1 MGIYKLRTDFATH
14 LKVLL
19 WVVLVIFVV
28 GAIWSFGAAPFI
40 KRQKLKE
47 TVIAVGEGNV
57 QRSDYDAEWDRIYK
71 LAQRNGMKSPLE
83 FANLKEMIVGNMID
97 AQKLVTVAE
106 EEGIIITKKDVK
118 QAKEEKILEVL
129 KQNRNAIM
137 GDLSEDEEALD
148 PRKDKAFLKTL
159 SDNGL
164 TIDYIIADAN
174 ANVSDLTIKAE
185 LVQKQLEA
193 KIDDKVNALTDQEVK
208 DSYKTFSLSQ
218 IIISE
223 DKSTPQEAKAN
234 ADKAYEELKG
244 GADFAKVK
252 EKYSTVS
259 GFPTVEYNA
268 IDNPW
273 MLPPKVGAA
282 VSNLKEGDITEP
294 IEANKAYYVCKVNKV
309 TNNAPEKLD
318 KKAIDDRKEQMKQS
332 MMQAQLT
339 DIQEKMDKI
348 TDINVKDPEF
358 EGYYHC
364 LNAEKAMTDEN
375 AKGEYQKAVECFTE
389 ALKKDEQLGKDII
402 NAKLADVYYKKG
414 DYKACANTLDRML
427 DGEDATTESYDLR
440 ALYGDALAKLGEN
453 EKALDEYKQAL
464 ELNKQDPAFLDELAE
479 KFTALGD
486 NINAATCT
494 AKADELREYERKIQE
509 EQMKQFQEQMAK
521 QAEAAKKAEAE
532 KKAETEKKTED
543 KAN

>member
-71 LAQRNGMKSPLE
+71 MAQKNGMKSPLQ
-83 FANLKEMIVGNMID
+83 FAELKQMIVGNMID
-97 AQKLVTVAE
+97 AIKLVMVAE
-106 EEGIIITKKDVK
+106 EEGIVITKKDVK
-118 QAKEEKILEVL
+118 QAKEEKILEIL

-137 GDLSEDEEALD
+137 GDLSEEEEAID
-148 PRKDKAFLKTL
+148 PRKDKDYLKTL
-159 SDNGL
+159 ADNGMS
-164 TIDYIIADAN
+164 IDFIIADAN
-174 ANVSDLTIKAE
+174 ANVSDLTVKAE

-193 KIDDKVNALTDQEVK
+193 KVEDKVNALTDQEVK
-208 DSYKTFSLSQ
+208 DSYKTFSLGQ

-223 DKSTPQEAKAN
+223 DEATPEEAKAN
-234 ADKAYEELKG
+234 ADKAYDELKG
-244 GADFAKVK
+244 GVDFNKVK
-252 EKYSTVS
+252 EKYSTVK

-273 MLPPKVGAA
+273 MLPSKVGSA

-294 IEANKAYYVCKVNKV
+294 IEANKAYYICKVNKV
-309 TNNAPEKLD
+309 TNNAPEKMD

-332 MMQAQLT
+332 MMQAT
-339 DIQEKMDKI
+339 FSEIQEKMDKI
-348 TDINVKDPEF
+348 TDTEVKDPEF

-364 LNAEKAMTDEN
+364 INAEKAMTDAN

-389 ALKKDEQLGKDII
+389 ALKRDEQIGKDVI
-402 NAKLADVYYKKG
+402 NAKLADVYYKMG
-414 DYKACANTLDRML
+414 DYKACSQTLNAML
-427 DGEDATTESYDLR
+427 DGPDATTEAYDLR
-440 ALYGDALAKLGEN
+440 ALYGDALAKQGET
-453 EKALDEYKQAL
+453 EKALDQYKQAM
-464 ELNKQDPAFLDELAE
+464 ELNKQDPVFLDDLAE
-479 KFTALGD
+479 KFKALGD

-494 AKADELREYERKIQE
+494 AKADELREYERQMQE
-509 EQMKQFQEQMAK
+509 EQMKQFQEEMAK

-532 KKAETEKKTED
+532 KKAED

>member
-57 QRSDYDAEWDRIYK
+57 QRSDYDAEWDRIFK

-83 FANLKEMIVGNMID
+83 FANLKQMIVGNMID

-294 IEANKAYYVCKVNKV
+294 VEANKAYYVCKVNKV

-348 TDINVKDPEF
+348 TDIEVKDPEF

-364 LNAEKAMTDEN
+364 INAEKAMTDEN

-389 ALKKDEQLGKDII
+389 ALKKDEQMGKDII
-402 NAKLADVYYKKG
+402 NAKLADVYYKQG

-427 DGEDATTESYDLR
+427 DGEEATTESYDLR

-453 EKALDEYKQAL
+453 EKALDQYKQAL

-479 KFTALGD
+479 KFKALGD

-494 AKADELREYERKIQE
+494 AKADELREYERKLQE

-521 QAEAAKKAEAE
+521 QAKAAKKAEAE
-532 KKAETEKKTED
+532 KKAED
-543 KAN
+543 KEN